1 MIHIE
6 KILARS
12 FTFDSV
18 RAPPP
23 FNDFSKVLA
32 QDKVSAII

>member
-12 FTFDSV
+12 FTFDYA
-18 RAPPP
+18 RALPA

-32 QDKVSAII
+32 KDKVSAII